1 MYKQFCF
8 EQNTNISVSNTV
20 KTNVF
25 RTKYT
30 PFCFEHSTHIYRHPF
45 PLAHLP
51 DIQLHLQGQLN
62 GRDNK
67 IHVQQQHI
75 EGTLPRMYEKIEEL
89 KNVLVERDHQMLGMQ
104 HELGSLRNILKE
116 RESKIPELQDTL
128 DKQRLLATKQQE
140 EMLFKNNRLETLQ
153 VCVGCQNI

>member
-1 MYKQFCF
+1 LSDTLRTFD
-8 EQNTNISVSNTV
+8 NTLHTFFDTLHTVSNTAH
-20 KTNVF
+20 T
-25 RTKYT
+25 
-30 PFCFEHSTHIYRHPF
+30 F
-45 PLAHLP
+45 PDTLSHLP

-67 IHVQQQHI
+67 IHLQQQHI

-89 KNVLVERDHQMLGMQ
+89 KTVLVQRDHQIHGMQ

-128 DKQRLLATKQQE
+128 DKQRLLSAKQQE
-140 EMLFKNNRLETLQ
+140 ELLFKNNRLETLQ
-153 VCVGCQNI
+153 VCVGCQKI